1 MIFVGVDTG
10 SSAVKAV
17 AIKKNKKSFD
27 ILRTHFFPLQEE
39 NKKAQTLSHL
49 KSLKKLYPERDTQYI
64 FCLPQNEVSTE
75 LIRFP
80 FKERYKIIKSLPYQ
94 LENRLSLFDYE
105 NMISDIKMAGFSEGT
120 RDVLVFSGFKQN
132 IANVLKDLHATDI
145 KPVILTCE
153 ASAVANL
160 FESPQENKSSL
171 SPAEGEK
178 AEKEAEPTPAH
189 MYLKIGHTHT
199 MALIWAGGQV
209 KKVYSFEWGTAS
221 CVRKI
226 ALKYEIPF
234 QKALQKFCEKAFVIT
249 HTDGYTGSQIAFSR
263 AIQEGFTH
271 LIDKIRLLLLQ
282 LEGENIYSCKKIFIC
297 GGGAQVRNLQAFFSF
312 HLNIPVSRVDKPTGV
327 PLWDLRNNQDK
338 QNNFITALG
347 TALEGLKKPK
357 NPAVNFLKGEFAIKW
372 NPFSIL
378 FSKWRRPL
386 LWGATALV
394 LLSFY
399 SALRNHQTQKW
410 ADKTHEIFQKQSAR
424 LMKLNRKKVHPDRV
438 KTFIESKKA
447 EARQTELTQV
457 LSKVP
462 SALDTLKN
470 LSSSIKKQESW
481 NLEIQTLNIEGNRI
495 EIQGTVDRQSF
506 ALLKKN
512 LMDISVR
519 GSLKQIQPQLL
530 NKEVQAKGPEVSNE
544 EVTNKEVTNK
554 ENKKSSSLTTK
565 KPQPGQKPDQAPD
578 QRPDEDIVSKT
589 TPPEP
594 SQMFKYSFIQKQG

>member
-1 MIFVGVDTG
+1 MIIVGVDIG

-27 ILRTHFFPLQEE
+27 ILRTHFFPLREE
-39 NKKAQTLSHL
+39 EKKVLVLSHL

-75 LIRFP
+75 FIRFP

-94 LENRLSLFDYE
+94 MENKLSLFDYE
-105 NMISDIKMAGFSEGT
+105 NMVSDIKMAGFSDGK

-132 IANVLKDLHATDI
+132 IANMLKDLHSADLR
-145 KPVILTCE
+145 PFILTCE

-160 FESPQENKSSL
+160 FESQKEAKPSL
-171 SPAEGEK
+171 VPVEGETGP
-178 AEKEAEPTPAH
+178 KEVKPTPAR

-199 MALIWAGGQV
+199 LSLIWASGQV

-234 QKALQKFCEKAFVIT
+234 HKALQQFCEKAFVIT
-249 HTDGYTGSQIAFSR
+249 HTEGYTGSQIAFSQ

-271 LIDKIRLLLLQ
+271 LVDKIRLLLLQ
-282 LEGENIYSCKKIFIC
+282 LEGENVYTCDKLFIC
-297 GGGAQVRNLQAFFSF
+297 GGGAQVRNLQTFFSF
-312 HLNIPVSRVDKPTGV
+312 HLNIPVSRVDKPTGA

-347 TALEGLKKPK
+347 TALEGLKKPR
-357 NPAVNFLKGEFAIKW
+357 NPAVNFLKGEFATKW
-372 NPFSIL
+372 NPFSII
-378 FSKWRRPL
+378 FNKWRRPL
-386 LWGATALV
+386 LWGTTVLV
-394 LLSFY
+394 CLSFY
-399 SALRNHQTQKW
+399 SAFRNYQTQKW
-410 ADKTHEIFQKQSAR
+410 ANKTHEIFQKQSAR
-424 LMKLNRKKVHPDRV
+424 IMKLSRKKIHPDRV
-438 KTFIESKKA
+438 KTFIESKKT
-447 EARQTELTQV
+447 EARQMELTQA

-462 SALDTLKN
+462 SALDTLKS

-481 NLEIQTLNIEGNRI
+481 NLEIQAMNIEGNKI
-495 EIQGTVDRQSF
+495 EIQGTVDRESL

-519 GSLKQIQPQLL
+519 GSLKQIQPELL
-530 NKEVQAKGPEVSNE
+530 NKEAQQQGQGKTKNE
-544 EVTNKEVTNK
+544 NNKSSTLSTNALNTNAL
-554 ENKKSSSLTTK
+554 NKK
-565 KPQPGQKPDQAPD
+565 KPKTGNIL
-578 QRPDEDIVSKT
+578 DEDIISKT
-589 TPPEP
+589 TPPES
-594 SQMFKYSFIQKQG
+594 SQIFKYQFIQKKG